1 MQETQCEPLQHGDV
15 VVKRG
20 DKLDDIW
27 DRPPHTAAK
36 HELLG
41 MYLDAW
47 FAIFGQ
53 SNRGRAVYLD
63 GFAGPGSYKG
73 GEDGSPILAVK
84 RLLGHSAFDRLT
96 DTEFVFAFNEGD
108 TARHAELCEAIERL
122 KEPYGDEWPKSVQ
135 IADPQN
141 LEFGQFANEIIASLK
156 GKRLAPTLFFI
167 DPFGYSDV
175 SMKQV
180 AELLKY
186 PACDLL
192 IYFDFNSANRFATAG
207 NVDHLFEEYF
217 GSGAYKN
224 APPAGDPRRAEYLH
238 DCYEAGLRSICNMSH
253 IQSFAMETDGGR
265 VGYYLF
271 FCTNDLQAFDRMK
284 AAMWKIDPSGAFRFS
299 DRFAGQDVL
308 FGPEQST
315 GPLRDA
321 MLHKF
326 TGETVR
332 VPDISRWVVEET
344 PFHSGQ
350 LKRATLQP
358 MERRGEIVVQR
369 PHARAQFNDQVTVMF
384 A

>member
-1 MQETQCEPLQHGDV
+1 MKGV
-15 VVKRG
+15 SVKRG

-36 HELLG
+36 HELLA

-84 RLLGHSAFDRLT
+84 RLLEHRAFDRLAG
-96 DTEFVFAFNEGD
+96 TEFVFAFNEGD
-108 TARHAELCEAIERL
+108 PTRHAELCRAIERL
-122 KEPYGDEWPKSVQ
+122 KEPYGDAWPKSIQ
-135 IADPQN
+135 IVEPTN
-141 LEFGQFANEIIASLK
+141 LEFGQFANGIIASLE
-156 GKRLAPTLFFI
+156 GKQLAPTFFFI
-167 DPFGYSDV
+167 DPFGYRDI

-180 AELLKY
+180 AEVLKY

-217 GSGAYKN
+217 GSDAYKN

-238 DCYEAGLRSICNMSH
+238 DCYEAGLRSICKMSH

-284 AAMWKIDPSGAFRFS
+284 AAMWKIDPSGGFRFS
-299 DRFAGQDVL
+299 DKFAGQNVL
-308 FGPEQST
+308 FGPQQST
-315 GPLRDA
+315 APLRHA
-321 MLHKF
+321 ILKNF
-326 TGETVR
+326 AGRTVR
-332 VPDISRWVVEET
+332 VPEISRWVIEAT

-358 MERRGEIVVQR
+358 MEKQGEIAVHR
-369 PHARAQFNDQVTVMF
+369 PHSRAQFNNDVTVTF
-384 A
+384 PQT